1 MNFNHKQ
8 SGDQSIIQGCL
19 KRQRLLGG
27 DQEQTPLRHKETP
40 DTTAELSGGTSG
52 EVTSN

>member
-8 SGDQSIIQGCL
+8 SGDQSIIYRGL
-19 KRQRLLGG
+19 KRQRLPG

-40 DTTAELSGGTSG
+40 DTTAEMLVGTSG
-52 EVTSN
+52 VISVN